1 MFHENQQIG
10 PYTLIRQLGKG
21 GFGEVWLAENR
32 TKFATTQVAV
42 KLPNDENLNHL
53 LIEQEAQL
61 WARASGHP
69 NVLPIIEANEYNGQ
83 IVIVSEYSPDGSLKQ
98 LLENKGGK
106 LPIEQSIKITIGIL
120 KGLGFLHSRK
130 IIHRDLTPDN
140 ILLQGNT
147 PRLTDFGISRVLKS
161 TFSTSN
167 IAGKPPYL
175 SPEAFRGQRTTQ
187 TDIWSVGVMLY
198 QMLKGGLP
206 FWGDDLPSMFASI
219 TEKKPTRL
227 SDDIPFT
234 LQRIVMK
241 SLEKNTEDRY
251 QTSEEMR
258 KELDACLL
266 TYSHPFFIPPTQ
278 LSIPDSFREV
288 RPLKVQKEIEE
299 TGLDIQSYQELAATE
314 PSLEVEKQVGET
326 QPDIKLDVSK
336 ENIVSF
342 LPQEQKVNETVK
354 SLPEIIVP
362 HAIVSPKSKINKLYF
377 AVPAIIF
384 LFLSFVGGGS
394 YLLFSIFNKQLISPD
409 ISANKSGTNSADSI
423 PAEVKP
429 AEPLLIPFR
438 KGNKFGYSGVNK
450 NIIIEP
456 KYDKAEPFSEDLAV
470 VSLKDKFG
478 FIDKTGSVVIPIQYD
493 EAESFSEGLA
503 VVSLKDKYG
512 FIDKTGNVVIP
523 IKYSSDFFEIENLHF
538 SEGLAAVSLN
548 DKFGFIDKTGNVV
561 IPIKYDEAE
570 PFSEDLAVVSL
581 KDKYGFIDKTGNV
594 VIPIKYDSAYQFSEG
609 LAAVS
614 LKDKVGFIDKT
625 GDVIIPIKYDFAY
638 EFSEG
643 LANIRRDDKAGFIDK
658 TGKEFYFAKYDSTCP
673 FSEGLACV
681 SVKGKYGFMD
691 KDGNEIIPL
700 KYEDVQ
706 NFSNGL
712 ALVTLKEKDFYIDKN
727 GTEYYES
734 ATPTPHKP
742 TPMPLKPPVSGSPDI
757 TVPMSINKQ
766 PVSKPNNIRPRKVG
780 KKGGEQ

>member
-42 KLPNDENLNHL
+42 KLPNDENLNHS

-83 IVIVSEYSPDGSLKQ
+83 IVIVSEYSSDGSLKQ
-98 LLENKGGK
+98 LLETKGGK
-106 LPIEQSIKITIGIL
+106 LPIEQAIKITIGIL
-120 KGLGFLHSRK
+120 KGLGFLHSRN

-219 TEKKPTRL
+219 TEKKPVRL

-258 KELDACLL
+258 RELDACLL

-288 RPLKVQKEIEE
+288 KPLKVQKEIEE
-299 TGLDIQSYQELAATE
+299 TVLGIQSHQELAETE
-314 PSLEVEKQVGET
+314 PSLEIEKQVGAT

-342 LPQEQKVNETVK
+342 LPQEQEKKIKETIK
-354 SLPEIIVP
+354 SIPEIIVP
-362 HAIVSPKSKINKLYF
+362 HAIVSPKPKINKLYF
-377 AVPAIIF
+377 AVPAIILLGLIF
-384 LFLSFVGGGS
+384 GGGGS
-394 YLLFSIFNKQLISPD
+394 YLLLSLFNKQLISPD
-409 ISANKSGTNSADSI
+409 TSVNKSET
-423 PAEVKP
+423 
-429 AEPLLIPFR
+429 AEPFLIPFR
-438 KGNKFGYSGVNK
+438 QGDKFGYSDANK
-450 NIIIEP
+450 TIIIEP
-456 KYDKAEPFSEDLAV
+456 KYDEAEAFSEGLAKV
-470 VSLKDKFG
+470 GSKNKYNIIKYG
-478 FIDKTGSVVIPIQYD
+478 FIKESGEVIIPLKYSMAYSFSEGFATVKIDEKYGFVDKYGKENFLEYD
-493 EAESFSEGLA
+493 DVSSFSEGLA
-503 VVSLKDKYG
+503 RVRLNDKYG
-512 FIDKTGNVVIP
+512 FIDKNSEIAIGLNYEGANSFSDELAKVILGGE
-523 IKYSSDFFEIENLHF
+523 IRFIDKKANIIMSYLIYDDVSSISEGFASIRFNTKYGFIDRAGKEIISPKYGGVGLF
-538 SEGLAAVSLN
+538 SEGFAMISLN
-548 DKFGFIDKTGNVV
+548 GRYGFIDRYDKKI
-561 IPIKYDEAE
+561 IPLIYEDAGR
-570 PFSEDLAVVSL
+570 FSEDLA
-581 KDKYGFIDKTGNV
+581 
-594 VIPIKYDSAYQFSEG
+594 
-609 LAAVS
+609 
-614 LKDKVGFIDKT
+614 
-625 GDVIIPIKYDFAY
+625 
-638 EFSEG
+638 
-643 LANIRRDDKAGFIDK
+643 
-658 TGKEFYFAKYDSTCP
+658 
-673 FSEGLACV
+673 
-681 SVKGKYGFMD
+681 SVKLNGKYGFVN
-691 KDGNEIIPL
+691 KENNVIIPF
-700 KYEDVQ
+700 KYDESSFFV
-706 NFSNGL
+706 NGL
-712 ALVTLKEKDFYIDKN
+712 AFVKFQKKWFYIDKN

-734 ATPTPHKP
+734 VLPKPKPKTPTPPP
-742 TPMPLKPPVSGSPDI
+742 TPTAL
-757 TVPMSINKQ
+757 NK
-766 PVSKPNNIRPRKVG
+766 NRDE
-780 KKGGEQ
+780 KGGKAKIESDQP